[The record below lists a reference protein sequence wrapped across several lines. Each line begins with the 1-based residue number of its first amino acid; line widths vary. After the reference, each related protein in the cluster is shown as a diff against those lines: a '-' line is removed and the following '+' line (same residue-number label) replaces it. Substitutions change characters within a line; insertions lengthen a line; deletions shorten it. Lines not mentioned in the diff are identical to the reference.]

1 MHTQIIVCNNINFD
15 NTLKQHELGIV
26 MNRIKIKS
34 LPCVVNLS
42 FLLKIIDMPV
52 KDEINTEIRIVDSL
66 SNILMTRSYVH
77 RNYREKD
84 EIPGVDQDFIATIL
98 IEEIGTLFIEC
109 YINENKVNWYPVKI
123 ILEEK

>member
-26 MNRIKIKS
+26 MNRIKIKA

-42 FLLKIIDMPV
+42 FLLKIIDIPE
-52 KDEINTEIRIVDSL
+52 KGEINTEIKIVDSL
-66 SNILMTRSYVH
+66 SNVLMTRSYVH

-84 EIPGVDQDFIATIL
+84 EIPGVDQDFNATIL

-123 ILEEK
+123 ILEEN